1 MDTELY
7 IREMQVEDLDEAM
20 ELKSA
25 EGWNQTRSDWELI
38 LINNPALCL
47 VAIAEDRVVATVTAF
62 SYKGIFAWIGM
73 MLVDRQFRRKG
84 ISNKLMLEI
93 IKRLGKK
100 QTIRLDATPAGQ
112 MVYERLGFVKEYSLF
127 RWVRQPG
134 VPEKARAMAAKVL
147 QINHKD
153 LQDLIIWDKV
163 VFGAERKEVLSYL
176 YTNYSQGAFCVK
188 TGDKINGFVFCREGS
203 KSMHIG
209 PLITSEDI
217 IAKTLI
223 NHMLCKFSD
232 RNLLLDLG
240 EQHSAMHNWLEENGF
255 QRQREL
261 IRMFIPPNSNRGIP
275 ENYYLISGPE
285 LG

>member
-20 ELKSA
+20 KLKSA

-38 LINNPALCL
+38 LINNPGLCL
-47 VAIAEDRVVATVTAF
+47 VAVAEDRVVATVTAF
-62 SYKGIFAWIGM
+62 SYEGTFAWIGM

-93 IKRLGKK
+93 IQRLGKK

-127 RWVRQPG
+127 RWVRQTG
-134 VPEKARAMAAKVL
+134 IPEKVNDVAANVL
-147 QINHKD
+147 QMNRKD
-153 LQDLIIWDKV
+153 LQELTLWDKV
-163 VFGAERKEVLSYL
+163 VFGADRKEVLSHL
-176 YTNYSQGAFCVK
+176 FKNYPQGAFCIK
-188 TGDKINGFVFCREGS
+188 FGDKINGFVFCREGS
-203 KSMHIG
+203 KFLHIG
-209 PLITSEDI
+209 PLVTSDAI

-223 NHMLCKFSD
+223 SHILNKFFD
-232 RNLLLDLG
+232 MNLLLDLG
-240 EQHSAMHNWLEENGF
+240 EHHSAMHNWLEENGF

-261 IRMFIPPNSNRGIP
+261 IRMFIPPNSNKGIP

>member
-1 MDTELY
+1 
-7 IREMQVEDLDEAM
+7 MQVEDLDEAM
-20 ELKSA
+20 KLKSA

-38 LINNPALCL
+38 LINNPGLCL
-47 VAIAEDRVVATVTAF
+47 VAIAEDRVVGTVTTF
-62 SYKGIFAWIGM
+62 SYEGTFAWIGM

-93 IKRLGKK
+93 IQRLGKK

-127 RWVRQPG
+127 RWVRQTG
-134 VPEKARAMAAKVL
+134 IPEKINEMVANVF
-147 QINHKD
+147 QINRKD
-153 LQDLIIWDKV
+153 LKELILWDKV

-176 YTNYSQGAFCVK
+176 FKNYPQGAFCIK
-188 TGDKINGFVFCREGS
+188 FEDKINGFVFCREGS
-203 KSMHIG
+203 KFLHIG
-209 PLITSEDI
+209 PLITSDDGM
-217 IAKTLI
+217 AKALI
-223 NHMLCKFSD
+223 SHILYKFSD

-240 EQHSAMHNWLEENGF
+240 EHHSTMHNWLEENGF

-261 IRMFIPPNSNRGIP
+261 IRMFIPPNLNMGIP